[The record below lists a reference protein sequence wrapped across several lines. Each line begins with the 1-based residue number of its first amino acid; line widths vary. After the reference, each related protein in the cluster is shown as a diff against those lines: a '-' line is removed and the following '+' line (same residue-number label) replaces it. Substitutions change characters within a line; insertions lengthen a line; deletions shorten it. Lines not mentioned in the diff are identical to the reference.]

1 MGGYAK
7 TNSALVQ
14 FMQDFEAEYQIPLE
28 QIYTAKMMWGIFDL
42 IDQGK
47 ISSQQ
52 RILILHTGG
61 LQGRIVPA

>member
-1 MGGYAK
+1 
-7 TNSALVQ
+7 
-14 FMQDFEAEYQIPLE
+14 
-28 QIYTAKMMWGIFDL
+28 MWGIFDL